1 MPQRIYLM
9 RHGEVLNGDK
19 EHYNGHIDIDIT
31 SNGIQQMHRL
41 ADVLAEKKIT
51 TVYSSDLLRTTRGA
65 KIIAGRTNAPFVPLK
80 ELRERSVGK
89 WEGLTVEEI
98 KDRFHAE
105 YSAWRADLLNYRPEG
120 GENVIDVQ
128 NRVLPVFKRLV
139 ASHPDQEIAMVL
151 HGGVNRVILAD
162 ILGMHPLNLFRIEQS
177 FSALNII
184 DYSDDGTPVVK
195 LLNG

>member
-1 MPQRIYLM
+1 MPSRIYLM

-31 SNGIQQMHRL
+31 LNGIQQMHRL
-41 ADVLAEKKIT
+41 ADILAEKNISI
-51 TVYSSDLLRTTRGA
+51 VYSSDLLRTIKGA
-65 KIIAGRTNAPFVPLK
+65 KIIADRTNAPFVPLR

-89 WEGLTVEEI
+89 WEGFTVEEI
-98 KDRFHAE
+98 KDRFPAE
-105 YSAWRADLLNYRPEG
+105 YSAWQADLLNYRPQG

-139 ASHPDQEIAMVL
+139 ASHANQEIAMML
-151 HGGVNRVILAD
+151 HGGINRVILAD
-162 ILGMHPLNLFRIEQS
+162 ILDIHPLNLFRIEQS
-177 FSALNII
+177 FGALNII
-184 DYSDDGTPVVK
+184 DYREDGTPVVT